1 MTFNRVQFFT
11 PLHKILLVM
20 ASLILAIAV
29 MMPSNQASALLLPS
43 LSINPETSVNTRQPL
58 AKKEPLPQSDNK
70 KQIQWQVKL
79 GDNLSYIFQENG
91 IPAAEL
97 QKIMQADTQHLDL
110 EALQPG
116 GRLGLDFT
124 DNNTLSQLTLYRDP
138 ARKIIY
144 TRQSDGS
151 YQHQKKQAKTHWVS
165 EVYRG
170 RIEGSF
176 YLSAR
181 HVGLDQSQIALIS
194 QLLGYQLDFRRD
206 LRAGDRFTV
215 VIGREMTDQ
224 IATGQTQVE
233 SVSLERRQRTH
244 YAFRFKGHYYDD
256 KGISVT
262 PAFLRW
268 PTHKRFRISSAFN
281 KNRLHPITKRRAPHH
296 GVDLAT
302 PVGTPILSTGD
313 GVVTRIGN
321 HPFAGKY
328 IDINHGGSYTTRYLH
343 LHRIQVKRGSQVKRG
358 QRIALSG
365 NTGRSTG
372 PHLHFELHIDGQ
384 PVDPMTAKIPTAAAI
399 KPQNASKFADHR
411 QQQLAVMQHATSNSG
426 LQTAQK
432 SRDF

>member
-11 PLHKILLVM
+11 PLHKTLLVM
-20 ASLILAIAV
+20 ACLMLAIAV
-29 MMPSNQASALLLPS
+29 MMPSNQTSALLLPN
-43 LSINPETSVNTRQPL
+43 LSINSEIPSDTRQSL
-58 AKKEPLPQSDNK
+58 SKQEPLPQRNNK
-70 KQIQWQVKL
+70 KQIQWQVKH
-79 GDNLSYIFQENG
+79 GDNLSYIFQDNG

-116 GRLGLDFT
+116 VRLGLDFT

-138 ARKIIY
+138 ARKVIY
-144 TRQSDGS
+144 SRQSDGS
-151 YQHQKKQAKTHWVS
+151 YQHQEQQAKTYWVS

-170 RIEGSF
+170 DIKGSF

-181 HVGLDQSQIALIS
+181 GVGLEQSQIALIS
-194 QLLGYQLDFRRD
+194 QLLSYQLNFRRD
-206 LRAGDRFTV
+206 LRAGDYFTAI
-215 VIGREMTDQ
+215 IGREMTGQ
-224 IATGQTQVE
+224 VETGQIRIE
-233 SVSLERRQRTH
+233 SVSLQRRQRTH
-244 YAFRFKGHYYDD
+244 YVFQFKGHYYDE
-256 KGISVT
+256 KGESVT

-268 PTHKRFRISSAFN
+268 PTSKRYRISSAFN

-302 PVGTPILSTGD
+302 PTGTPILSTGD

-328 IDINHGGSYTTRYLH
+328 IDIDHGGSYKTRYLH
-343 LHRIQVKRGSQVKRG
+343 LSRIQVKRGSQVKRG

-372 PHLHFELHIDGQ
+372 PHLHFELHIDGR
-384 PVDPMTAKIPTAAAI
+384 PVNPVTAKIPTAAAI
-399 KPQNASKFADHR
+399 KPQDMAEFSALREQKM
-411 QQQLAVMQHATSNSG
+411 AVMEQAASMSE
-426 LQTAQK
+426 LQTAQN